1 MPISG
6 LSCVR
11 TDGGTEVLHEALADL
26 KRMLFAL
33 IDDQGISIVLFSV
46 RSVLLYTYDTSC
58 IYHPES
64 AEQPLLHGNSDTI
77 VNSYQLV
84 PQPTVPAAHR

>member
-26 KRMLFAL
+26 KRMFFAL
-33 IDDQGISIVLFSV
+33 IDDQGISIVAFSV
-46 RSVLLYTYDTSC
+46 RSILYTYDTLY

-64 AEQPLLHGNSDTI
+64 AEQPLL
-77 VNSYQLV
+77 
-84 PQPTVPAAHR
+84 